1 MVQEAIAKADVLI
14 EAMGWIRKFRDKVTV
29 IKLGGSLL
37 DTPDALRHILID
49 IVFMETVGMRP
60 VIVHGGGA
68 AISRELEAAGIEPK
82 FVQGRR
88 VTDAATLAFVEKVLA
103 GQINQHLADEIERLG
118 GRAMTLSFFSTNVL
132 FGHKLKIDE
141 NDQPVD
147 LGFVGE
153 VTRVDRD
160 VIDNLCY
167 AGQVP
172 VIPSMCIEEATGQKL
187 NVNADTAAMAVARAI
202 NAEKL
207 VFLSD
212 VNGVRRRRDD
222 PDSIINTLTA
232 AEARSLIAGGAIE
245 SGMLPKVEACLATLN
260 HGVRKIHIV
269 DGRLR
274 HSLLLEVYT
283 NKGVGTEIASQ

>member
-1 MVQEAIAKADVLI
+1 
-14 EAMGWIRKFRDKVTV
+14 
-29 IKLGGSLL
+29 
-37 DTPDALRHILID
+37 
-49 IVFMETVGMRP
+49 MRP

-68 AISRELEAAGIEPK
+68 AISRALEAAGIEPK

-88 VTDAATLAFVEKVLA
+88 VTDAATLEFVEKVLA
-103 GQINQHLADEIERLG
+103 VEINQHLADEIERFG
-118 GRAMTLSFFSTNVL
+118 GRAMTLNFSSTNVL
-132 FGHKLKIDE
+132 FGNKLTIDE
-141 NDQPVD
+141 NGQPVD

-172 VIPSMCIEEATGQKL
+172 VIPSMCIEESTGQKL

-222 PDSIINTLTA
+222 AESIINTLTA
-232 AEARSLIAGGAIE
+232 AEARELDRQR
-245 SGMLPKVEACLATLN
+245 CRR
-260 HGVRKIHIV
+260 VRNAAE
-269 DGRLR
+269 GRSMPGDAEQR
-274 HSLLLEVYT
+274 R
-283 NKGVGTEIASQ
+283 A